1 MILSQVKNIV
11 IALING
17 IFVLIVLLTTNLSRS
32 SLLPISFLFSLSTYG
47 AATMGDRLM
56 LKPKS
61 KSSKNTVVYRSN
73 HDDDTLSD

>member
-1 MILSQVKNIV
+1 MLVSQVKNIL
-11 IALING
+11 IALANG
-17 IFVLIVLLTTNLSRS
+17 VFSLIILLTTNLSRS
-32 SLLPISFLFSLSTYG
+32 SLLPVSFLITISTYSV
-47 AATMGDRLM
+47 AVIGDRLM